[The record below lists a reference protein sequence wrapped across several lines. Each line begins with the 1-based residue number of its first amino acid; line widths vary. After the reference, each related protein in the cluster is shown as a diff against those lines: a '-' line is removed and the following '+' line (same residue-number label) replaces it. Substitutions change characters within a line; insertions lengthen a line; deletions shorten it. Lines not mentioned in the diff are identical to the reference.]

1 MIKKKKLA
9 IYVFILLSIIFFY
22 KFLSTNI
29 GKEQVKFIQQIK
41 YLVPENIKDFVK
53 KKIFVFKYNKNLENQ
68 IKFQSQRVDG
78 MYEELEGI
86 FDYAYSFKF
95 KKTSSNEINL
105 NNSKLKISKFTLDL
119 LTYNGPRAYLQYYDE
134 KLFLITG
141 TGKILFTP
149 KKISQMKI
157 CYFIK
162 LTQIF

>member
-1 MIKKKKLA
+1 
-9 IYVFILLSIIFFY
+9 
-22 KFLSTNI
+22 
-29 GKEQVKFIQQIK
+29 
-41 YLVPENIKDFVK
+41 
-53 KKIFVFKYNKNLENQ
+53 
-68 IKFQSQRVDG
+68 

-149 KKISQMKI
+149 EENITNENLLFYKIDSNILEISNKDNQELIQVKDFLIDGNKIYVSYLNKKKKIVMKT
-157 CYFIK
+157 K
-162 LTQIF
+162 LFKVNYQIN